1 MSFLKQLFVIAMLS
15 MLCSFSPAGYAQEA
29 VSASSANSSPTTS
42 AENPFVQTAG
52 PLKKPTSLKVKI
64 GIALVVAA
72 AAAGALWISMRVW
85 RAANLFDRQ
94 YQFPPPQTAAL
105 RLGAN
110 RSGGHLATIK
120 FGDDSV
126 P

>member
-1 MSFLKQLFVIAMLS
+1 MNCLRHFLVIVTLS
-15 MLCSFSPAGYAQEA
+15 MLFAFCPSSFAQDAASPPA
-29 VSASSANSSPTTS
+29 ASSETAIT
-42 AENPFVQTAG
+42 ENPFVQSAG
-52 PLKKPTSLKVKI
+52 PSKKPTSLKIKI
-64 GIALVVAA
+64 GIAFALVAVAA
-72 AAAGALWISMRVW
+72 GVLWFSMRVW

-94 YQFPPPQTAAL
+94 YHFPPPQTAGL

-120 FGDDSV
+120 FGDDAA

>member
-1 MSFLKQLFVIAMLS
+1 MNFLRHFFVIATLS
-15 MLCSFSPAGYAQEA
+15 MLFALCLSSHAQDAANAPA
-29 VSASSANSSPTTS
+29 ASSATAS
-42 AENPFVQTAG
+42 AENPFVQSAG
-52 PLKKPTSLKVKI
+52 PSKKPTLLAVKI
-64 GIALVVAA
+64 GIAFALAA
-72 AAAGALWISMRVW
+72 ATGGVLWISMRVW

-94 YQFPPPQTAAL
+94 YQFQPPQTAAL

-120 FGDDSV
+120 FADDTA